1 MRAWPIYALERTSSL
16 HRRCCAA
23 LLQRLSRALGALHAF
38 GSGCAFRTTR
48 GARHAHAAGYRDALQ
63 WSSALVRALCCMT
76 NAHLTGGH
84 TTEMLA
90 LVRALP
96 NEEFSPRTY
105 YVSSGDAYSVGKA
118 AEFEASRYG
127 CSSVHTVELPR
138 ARAVGQSWLTTPLSV
153 MFSLLFCV
161 WHMAVR
167 PLVEP
172 GPEPFADV
180 VLMNGPGTCV
190 TICMAVWTL
199 RVLSLIHI

>member
-1 MRAWPIYALERTSSL
+1 MRIWSIHALERTWL
-16 HRRCCAA
+16 LPGRCYAA
-23 LLQRLSRALGALHAF
+23 LLQRLWRALGALRAF
-38 GSGCAFRTTR
+38 GSGCAFRSTH
-48 GARHAHAAGYRDALQ
+48 GARHAHAAGFRDALL
-63 WSSALVRALCCMT
+63 WSLALVRALGCVT
-76 NAHLTGGH
+76 KAHLTGGH

-96 NEEFSPRTY
+96 SEEFSPRAY

-118 AEFEASRYG
+118 VKFEADRYG
-127 CSSVHTVELPR
+127 CSNVQAVELPR

-153 MFSLLFCV
+153 MFSLLFCI
-161 WHMAVR
+161 WHMAMR

-190 TICMAVWTL
+190 TICMAVWML
-199 RVLSLIHI
+199 RVCAR